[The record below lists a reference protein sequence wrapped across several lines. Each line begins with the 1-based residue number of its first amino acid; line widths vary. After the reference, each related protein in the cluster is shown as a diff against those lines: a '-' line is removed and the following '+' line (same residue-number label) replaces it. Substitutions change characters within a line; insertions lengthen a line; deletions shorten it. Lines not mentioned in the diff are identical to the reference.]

1 MYISRVGSYVSQWHL
16 FDGGGVVLDQIRSIS
31 KYRVTANAEDEEED
45 KLFFLVSCAYSQDMY
60 RYNKKVI
67 CIKLNWI

>member
-45 KLFFLVSCAYSQDMY
+45 KLFFFGFVCVFARHVS
-60 RYNKKVI
+60 V
-67 CIKLNWI
+67 